1 MCRPEMDFKTIFSAQ
16 NNVSQEYY
24 WSLLIEPGWTH
35 ASIWRVRND
44 TLQTI
49 SLGKLTGWQNQDF
62 VDSVDAAL
70 ASAIQ
75 SFPEDETEPSKT
87 VFGVPA
93 AWVEGSQIKKE
104 HLERIKAVCEKLS
117 LVPAGFVVT
126 SEAVANLLKSQE
138 GSPLSAILV
147 GVGEEAYEI
156 TLFRY
161 GKLQGTTQVAKSLSF
176 QEDIKEGVARFS
188 SGEALPSRVILYGGK
203 KAALDE
209 LVSSLSEISWEDQDV
224 KLLHE
229 PKTEVVDSESRMK
242 AISLAG
248 ASEILGA
255 DSLKTEEL
263 PEESEE
269 DKSIV
274 TPIDT
279 KEEEETDIPKGQDDN
294 HETGN
299 VVPPSEE
306 LSAEDVGFTV
316 GHDVLEIS
324 PQQKS
329 VTEDEVVPEQKDRTQ
344 PLPVEIKQK
353 GLLKQPMFE
362 RSSFSKVSSLVGAGS
377 SLVKR
382 LVFALVIL
390 LLIVVVGGGSAWY
403 LLQKAQVAV
412 YVSARKLEEPVV
424 VTVSSTNDSLDF
436 ESGIVP
442 SEVHETTVSGEK
454 TVSTSGIKTVG
465 EKAKGQITI
474 RNGTSSPLDL
484 DAGTAIFGANDLKFL
499 LDEGASI
506 SAALSPANPGTA
518 TLGVTAADIGSQYNL
533 AKDETFKVG
542 NFPTSEV
549 DAVTKEDFTGG
560 SSREIS
566 AVSQSD
572 VDSLLESLSQEL
584 KVSAVSD
591 LSSAVDSNK
600 MLLEETVS
608 VENSN
613 VDFSHKVGDEAENLK
628 LQLETKASGLVV
640 ERSHLTEL
648 AKRQL
653 QGKISSGFSL
663 PDNNIKMTFKVLER
677 EGGDAKLEMR
687 VTGNL
692 VPSVNPDE
700 IASVISGKTPQA
712 TKEYLSTI
720 PGFSRVVIKL
730 QPSLPGPLG
739 TLPRKHQNITI
750 DIIAQD

>member
-1 MCRPEMDFKTIFSAQ
+1 MDLKNIFSAQ
-16 NNVSQEYY
+16 NDVSQEYY
-24 WSLLIEPGWTH
+24 WSLLIEPGWVH
-35 ASIWRVRND
+35 ASIWRVRSG

-49 SLGKLTGWQNQDF
+49 SLGKLTSWQPHGF
-62 VDSVDAAL
+62 LDSVDAAL
-70 ASAIQ
+70 ASAFQ

-93 AWVEGSQIKKE
+93 SWVEGSQIKKE
-104 HLERIKAVCEKLS
+104 YLEQIKTVCDKLS
-117 LVPAGFVVT
+117 LVPVGFVVI
-126 SEAVANLLKSQE
+126 SEAIANLLKSEE

-147 GVGEEAYEI
+147 GVGEESYEI

-188 SGEALPSRVILYGGK
+188 SVEALPSRLVLYGGK
-203 KAALDE
+203 RAVLDE
-209 LVSSLSEISWEDQDV
+209 LVENLNEINWRDEDI

-229 PKTEVVDSESRMK
+229 PKVEVIDSENRMK

-248 ASEILGA
+248 ASEMLGA
-255 DSLKTEEL
+255 DSIKTEGF
-263 PEESEE
+263 PEESKE

-279 KEEEETDIPKGQDDN
+279 PEKEPRQRQELEEDDSAS
-294 HETGN
+294 TKN
-299 VVPPSEE
+299 VVPASEE

-316 GHDVLEIS
+316 GHDVLEVS
-324 PQQKS
+324 PQDQGDVLEES
-329 VTEDEVVPEQKDRTQ
+329 TTQ
-344 PLPVEIKQK
+344 PKDQTQQPRLQVKQN
-353 GLLKQPMFE
+353 GLLK
-362 RSSFSKVSSLVGAGS
+362 RSIFKKPSLGKISSLVSIGS
-377 SLVKR
+377 NFVKKLV
-382 LVFALVIL
+382 LVFIIL
-390 LLIVVVGGGSAWY
+390 LLVVVVGGGSAWY
-403 LLQKAQVAV
+403 LLQKAQVEV

-442 SEVHETTVSGEK
+442 GEVRETTVSDEK

-465 EKAKGQITI
+465 EKAKGQVTI

-484 DAGTAIFGANDLKFL
+484 DAGTAIVGANDLKFL

-518 TLGVTAADIGSQYNL
+518 TLGVTATNIGSQYNL

-542 NFPTSEV
+542 NFPASEV
-549 DAVTKEDFTGG
+549 DAIANEDFTGG

-584 KVSAVSD
+584 KARAISD
-591 LSSAVDSNK
+591 LSSAVDSNRV
-600 MLLEETVS
+600 LLEETVS
-608 VENSN
+608 IENSN
-613 VDFSHKVGDEAENLK
+613 VNFSHKVGDEAENLK

-640 ERSHLTEL
+640 ERSHLIEL

-663 PDNNIKMTFKVLER
+663 PDNNISMTFKLLER
-677 EGGDAKLEMR
+677 EGGNAKLEMR
-687 VTGNL
+687 VKGNL